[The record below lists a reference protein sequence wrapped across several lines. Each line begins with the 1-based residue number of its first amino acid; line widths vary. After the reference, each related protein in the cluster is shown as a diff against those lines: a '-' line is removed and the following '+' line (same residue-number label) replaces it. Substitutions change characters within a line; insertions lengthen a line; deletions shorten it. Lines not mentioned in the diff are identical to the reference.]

1 MYRPAGRTFSEH
13 ICRYRETRRG
23 VAMSDRLTTGSEARI
38 ALAVQSVSKAYGAT
52 RALRDVSFEVGKGE
66 LHALV
71 GGNGSGKS
79 TMVKILAGVE
89 ASDPGGSVTVF
100 GREVDANAITP
111 HLARTAGL
119 HFVHQDPAV
128 FPDMTVADNLFLG
141 GPFPVARAGH
151 ISRRGQRRAALEI
164 LTRFDVQASPDE
176 LMAGLSASKRTMVA
190 IARAL
195 KDQEELHSGILV
207 LDEPTASLPEQEAQ
221 ALLDTLRLYAKAGQS
236 VIYITH
242 HLDEILSIA
251 DTVTVL
257 RDGRHIVT
265 RPEQGLTEAQLIEY
279 IVGRSLAEVYPT
291 AGAAP
296 SGGVALEL
304 RGVGAGPLNDV
315 DLTVRSG
322 EVVGIAGLLGSGRSS
337 LLHTIFG
344 DRPMRTGIMLLDGEP
359 VHFGRPADAMKA
371 GIGLVPEDRANE
383 ALFSEQTVREN
394 LSAASAAE
402 FVRHGRLDTA
412 AEGTEANRLI
422 TELGIKVG
430 SPEQPVSVLS
440 GGNQQKVIFARW
452 LRRRPRLLLLD
463 EPTQGVDVGARA
475 EIYQLIRKAVSFGAA
490 VLIVSSDFEEL
501 AGVCDRIAIVRRGLL
516 AEEVTGPNIDPT
528 RLSELIFAREA
539 GIE

>member
-1 MYRPAGRTFSEH
+1 MP
-13 ICRYRETRRG
+13 
-23 VAMSDRLTTGSEARI
+23 DDLTTGPQAGV
-38 ALAVQSVSKAYGAT
+38 ALAVRSVSKTYGAT

-79 TMVKILAGVE
+79 TMVKILAGVV

-100 GREVDANAITP
+100 GREVDANAVTP
-111 HLARTAGL
+111 HLARAAGL

-151 ISRRGQRRAALEI
+151 ISRRGQRRAASEVLS
-164 LTRFDVQASPDE
+164 RFDVQVSPDE

-207 LDEPTASLPEQEAQ
+207 LDEPTASLPEHEAT

-279 IVGRSLAEVYPT
+279 IIGRSLAEVYPA

-296 SGGVALEL
+296 SGGTALEL
-304 RGVGAGPLNDV
+304 RGVSAGPLDDV
-315 DLTVRSG
+315 ELTVRSG

-344 DRPMRTGIMLLDGEP
+344 DRPMRAGTMLLDGEP
-359 VHFGRPADAMKA
+359 VHFGRPADAMRA

-383 ALFSEQTVREN
+383 ALFGDQTVREN
-394 LSAASAAE
+394 LSAASTAE

-412 AEGTEANRLI
+412 AEGAEANRLI
-422 TELGIKVG
+422 TELGIKAG

-501 AGVCDRIAIVRRGLL
+501 AGVCDRIAIVRRGRL
-516 AEEVTGPNIDPT
+516 AEEVTGPSIDPT